1 MEGYVRN
8 KSPLWRH
15 AMKREVGP
23 GEKISL
29 DALYSIYG
37 IKHDIPEGASFVA
50 WLKEVKL
57 KDRDV
62 WEVAYTEDGSGEQ
75 LKESVDDINISTSTK
90 QRSSFIKS
98 ELTAE
103 DIIDMSV
110 RTLRERL
117 VKITDLK
124 LLKRALSIA
133 NQLQGKETLCKL
145 LRNRIKLIDR
155 IGRV

>member
-23 GEKISL
+23 GEKIPL
-29 DALYSIYG
+29 DSLYSIYG
-37 IKHDIPEGASFVA
+37 TKHGIPEGSPFVA

-62 WEVAYTEDGSGEQ
+62 WEVAYAEDGSGEQ

-117 VKITDLK
+117 DKITDLK